1 MLICYNIALYPS
13 IMRQFL
19 ISPETFLFRD
29 AEVIGTDEDGF
40 EIVKIG
46 DYQPKEDEIKMASGA
61 VYKKDPNA
69 MIPSILTHYYN
80 LRKEAKNCMK
90 QADTEKEYLE
100 EILEKRLKGLT
111 S

>member
-1 MLICYNIALYPS
+1 
-13 IMRQFL
+13 
-19 ISPETFLFRD
+19 
-29 AEVIGTDEDGF
+29 
-40 EIVKIG
+40 
-46 DYQPKEDEIKMASGA
+46 MASGA

-100 EILEKRLKGLT
+100 EILEKRLKGLNG
-111 S
+111 